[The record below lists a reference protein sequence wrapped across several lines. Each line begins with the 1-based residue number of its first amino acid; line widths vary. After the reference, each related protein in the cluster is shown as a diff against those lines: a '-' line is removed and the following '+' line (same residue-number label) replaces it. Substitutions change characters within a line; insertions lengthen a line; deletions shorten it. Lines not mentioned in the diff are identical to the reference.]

1 MTIKIKQTVMIF
13 LILVSLFATSCNN
26 ENSVDSFLNDYEK
39 VVLKW
44 EEKANDGELTF
55 NDLAEIQ
62 KETMKLAE
70 REEKLKDLK
79 ADELTAEQQ
88 QKMYELVARLTA
100 VTTKISN

>member
-1 MTIKIKQTVMIF
+1 MTRKIKQIVMSF
-13 LILVSLFATSCNN
+13 LILTSLFATSCSN
-26 ENSVDSFLNDYEK
+26 ENSVDSFLKDYEK
-39 VVLKW
+39 VVVKW
-44 EEKANDGELTF
+44 EEKANDSELTF

-62 KETMKLAE
+62 KETLKLAE

-88 QKMYELVARLTA
+88 QKMYDLVARLTA

>member
-1 MTIKIKQTVMIF
+1 MTIKIKQIAMSF
-13 LILVSLFATSCNN
+13 LILFSLFTTSCSN

-39 VVLKW
+39 VVVKW

-88 QKMYELVARLTA
+88 QKMYDLVTRLTA

>member
-1 MTIKIKQTVMIF
+1 MTIKIKQTVMSF

-26 ENSVDSFLNDYEK
+26 ANSVDSFLNDYEK
-39 VVLKW
+39 VVVKW

-88 QKMYELVARLTA
+88 QKMYDLVARLTA